1 MYNYFKRNY
10 YDAIEKI
17 IPEIYLE
24 EDLKLSSTTQT
35 DPVSLVLSSLAFYAE
50 HVADKPDFRDN
61 IIPVSAVGSFSSIHD
76 ASAMIKYFIPGSK
89 LSEISPY
96 DFEVEILQP
105 LGYSLKDYT
114 TSADLSAFVSETLL
128 PKLRLNGHVQE
139 VLYQD
144 LAEVTDYKFA
154 ADASGTHEYLG
165 NSLGLFYFLNYN
177 SPNATTKPYK
187 FLEEDLVRAL
197 STGQKLT
204 TYDAVRSLMKT
215 FWYNYDFVNG
225 EGHGKLVPEGFLS
238 GTDFLTSGTQ
248 SLDRLMTAV
257 DIIYKDSS
265 LASQDKYFKDA
276 INEYLTNGTLPSED
290 HKKGPFARFMRG
302 VSYMMADVDNF
313 NVKLKTAK
321 FIDECPENLLPYLG
335 DLIGWKFYGSNT
347 SSWRRQLRNAAE
359 IYRKKG
365 TKAGLVQA
373 FNTVIPGAKID
384 MNNSISEMYES
395 YLPNMMYYLLLT
407 ESSLLK
413 DLVSWTFDE
422 ALRFT
427 QGEYSTEDRELNA
440 RFAVDHIL
448 LRAYHQFPDLFYV
461 RGYKFDL
468 NDPNFIFHYRGR
480 DFPMPPWEEEKF
492 YIDCEINDDLVQF
505 FRDELVCL
513 GVDEYYADYFQDYA
527 LESTIKGWIP
537 TRNYENGFMFFT
549 TNAVKPPNYD
559 RLTKYGNYEDMSY
572 MTLWNGKSSH
582 FDITLSGSSFTKS
595 NILNNINYADEDF
608 FGALAVIRDYSPAK
622 AVPRVHFDLSAIEYV
637 NSADYLYPKLKNIP
651 TDLPVS
657 GALAGYAASSINMR
671 QGDWRLIGY
680 YTVPGFAN
688 AAGTAEEDLTKTH
701 INHFNLPTFR
711 RAQQNYWDNIT
722 KKDCTNV
729 DIRAIYGGPL
739 ALNWSRVFSSP
750 NNSSRKH
757 LRRRGFDKKLDQF
770 EDYNRE
776 GDHMPTFYLSL
787 SGRDYYEP
795 YKMTSLHENGD
806 ASAYYDP
813 QYIVLGFNK
822 NYYKFTDVDFLNL
835 EGTVWDKC
843 ENIRSDSRFN
853 GIETSATYEVRGPEN
868 WDTSSIDADREHF
881 FVDRSNNSEIKS
893 MFFKYI
899 DKKLEGQA
907 AEILRHNPSFYKNAT
922 GYDRVTSLKNDLWAD
937 RNNESEYYDFSYNT
951 WKPSCRDEWHSF
963 HKLYDHYMRDFNYH
977 NIADNELS
985 SLNAGGPSVISHA
998 YGPTFFNG
1006 KLALSGDLDTSNIT
1020 SSVNNEKELDFSAFG
1035 SRYEATREDH
1045 LVPGSYNEFRV
1056 YGGYSGVEFVDIQ
1069 QTASVKSTNKL
1080 SMFTL
1085 EDTVARVSDPNFLIN
1100 KNILTMKAFER
1111 FPRLRYTA
1119 GPNCQ
1124 RTGLPFDQF
1133 YGPTVNF
1140 LLPEHEF
1147 SVEVSSQ
1154 YLQEFGLKSG
1164 NGSISIWIHTQPELN
1179 EDGDYVFWNYM
1190 PNGTWKMF
1198 YTSEVH
1204 GQGAL
1209 QVRNDLCFTKH
1220 IEQGAVT
1227 QDPCY
1232 EDEDSPKAV
1241 LMSVQ
1246 EEDMDVFKV
1255 NFNTRNR
1262 PISCP
1267 LTYYRNHKQ
1276 VHRKDQTYVVEV
1288 FPSIASDKDRFWLF
1302 TGMSVKDMNMNKSC
1316 FVNHY
1321 FEMEDYDRSKELT
1334 TEAVEFIRPDNTK
1347 VPFNTILEVDS
1358 SGNVYEGD
1366 TLLTTA
1372 YSNPINTWLLYPKLY
1387 KTVNAY
1393 TKGTFVNNQDIIN
1406 YTGDQGYTGKFK
1418 QRSEDAFTPS
1428 SLVIEGS
1435 LLGSYIIKKG
1445 ESHEEVHPRDTLAFF
1460 RYFRSLSY
1468 DDQSRDNTLSQG
1480 VHDLSGGSRFN
1491 YREMPASMTNAN
1503 NGGTEYTDH
1512 KRYSEL
1518 NLIN

>member
-17 IPEIYLE
+17 IPEVYLE
-24 EDLKLSSTTQT
+24 EDLKLSSTTET
-35 DPVSLVLSSLAFYAE
+35 DPISLVLSSLAFYAE
-50 HVADKPDFRDN
+50 NVQSNPDFRDN
-61 IIPVSAVGSFSSIHD
+61 IIPVSAVGSFSSIQD

-128 PKLRLNGHVQE
+128 PKIRLNGHVQD

-144 LAEVTDYKFA
+144 LGDSTNNKFA

-197 STGQKLT
+197 STGQSLT
-204 TYDAVRSLMKT
+204 TYDAIRSLVKT
-215 FWYNYDFVNG
+215 FWYNYDFV
-225 EGHGKLVPEGFLS
+225 ESVGHGKLVPDRFLS
-238 GTDFLTSGTQ
+238 GTGFITSGTQ
-248 SLDRLMTAV
+248 SLDRLLTAV

-265 LASQDKYFKDA
+265 LADQDDYYKDA
-276 INEYLTNGTLPSED
+276 INEYLTNGSLPSED

-302 VSYMMADVDNF
+302 VSYMMADIDSF

-321 FIDECPENLLPYLG
+321 FIDECPEELLPYLG

-347 SSWRRQLRNAAE
+347 SSYRRQLRNAAE

-373 FNTVIPGAKID
+373 FNTVIPGAQVD
-384 MNNSISEMYES
+384 MSGSISEMYES

-422 ALRFT
+422 AIRFT
-427 QGEYSTEDRELNA
+427 EGEYNSEDRELNA
-440 RFAVDHIL
+440 RFVVDHIL

-468 NDPNFIFHYRGR
+468 SDPDFIFHYRGR

-492 YIDCEINDDLVQF
+492 YVDCEINDDLVQF

-513 GVDEYYADYFQDYA
+513 GVDEYYADYFQEYA
-527 LESTIKGWIP
+527 LESTIKGWVP

-549 TNAVKPPNYD
+549 TSAVKPPNYE

-622 AVPRVHFDLSAIEYV
+622 AVPRVHFDLSAVEYA
-637 NSADYLYPKLKNIP
+637 NSADYLYPKLKNVP

-671 QGDWRLIGY
+671 QKAWELIGSS
-680 YTVPGFAN
+680 TVPGFAN
-688 AAGTAEEDLTKTH
+688 IDGTAEEDLTKTH
-701 INHFNLPTFR
+701 INHFDLPTFR
-711 RAQQNYWDNIT
+711 RAQQDYWDNKNLKGCI
-722 KKDCTNV
+722 DVEIN
-729 DIRAIYGGPL
+729 ALSGGPL
-739 ALNWSRVFSSP
+739 ALNWTRDDSSP
-750 NNSSRKH
+750 STSSRKH

-795 YKMTSLHENGD
+795 YKMTGLYAD
-806 ASAYYDP
+806 ASQHYEP
-813 QYIVLGFNK
+813 QFIVLGFNK
-822 NYYKFTDVDFLNL
+822 NYYRFTDVDFLNL

-868 WDTSSIDADREHF
+868 WDTSAIDAEREHF

-899 DKKLEGQA
+899 DKKLEGEA
-907 AEILRHNPSFYKNAT
+907 KVILENNPGFYKNST
-922 GYDRVTSLKNDLWAD
+922 GYDRVTSLKNDLWTD
-937 RNNESEYYDFSYNT
+937 RNNHSEYYDFSYNT

-985 SLNAGGPSVISHA
+985 SLNSGGPSVISHA
-998 YGPTFFNG
+998 YGPIFFNG
-1006 KLALSGDLDTSNIT
+1006 KIALSGDLDSSNIST
-1020 SSVNNEKELDFSAFG
+1020 SVNDEKELSVSAFG
-1035 SRYEATREDH
+1035 SKVLADRDSH
-1045 LVPGSYNEFRV
+1045 LIPGNYNEERV
-1056 YGGYSGVEFVDIQ
+1056 FGGFSGIELIDRRF
-1069 QTASVKSTNKL
+1069 TSTDTTLNKFSL
-1080 SMFTL
+1080 FEL
-1085 EDTVARVSDPNFLIN
+1085 DDTVNRISEPNFLIN
-1100 KNILTMKAFER
+1100 KKCLTMKSFER
-1111 FPRLRYTA
+1111 FPRLKFSC
-1119 GPNCQ
+1119 GPNSKQ
-1124 RTGLPFDQF
+1124 GGVASF

-1140 LLPEHEF
+1140 LLPEHDF

-1154 YLQEFGLKSG
+1154 FLQEFGLKSG
-1164 NGSISIWIHTQPELN
+1164 NGSVSVWIHTMPEF
-1179 EDGDYVFWNYM
+1179 DSAGKSVFWNYM
-1190 PNGTWKMF
+1190 PDGTWKMF
-1198 YTSEVH
+1198 DTSAVH
-1204 GQGAL
+1204 GQGEN
-1209 QVRNDLCFTKH
+1209 QVRDDLCFTKH

-1246 EEDMDVFKV
+1246 EEDMDVFKLS
-1255 NFNTRNR
+1255 FNTRNR
-1262 PISCP
+1262 PIACP
-1267 LTYYRNHKQ
+1267 LNYYQKYQQ
-1276 VHRKDQTYVVEV
+1276 VHRKNQTYIVEV
-1288 FPSIASDKDRFWLF
+1288 FPSISSDKDRFFLF
-1302 TGMSVKDMNMNKSC
+1302 TGMSVKDMNLNRSC

-1321 FEMEDYDRSKELT
+1321 FEMEDYDRSKNLT
-1334 TEAVEFIRPDNTK
+1334 TEALEFIRPDNTK
-1347 VPFNTILEVDS
+1347 VPFNTVLQIDS
-1358 SGNVYEGD
+1358 SGYVYEGD
-1366 TLLTTA
+1366 TVLTTA
-1372 YSNPINTWLLYPKLY
+1372 YSNSINTWLLYPKLY
-1387 KTVNAY
+1387 KNVNAF
-1393 TKGTFVNNQDIIN
+1393 TRGVFVDKDDIVN
-1406 YTGDQGYTGKFK
+1406 YTGDQKYVGVFK
-1418 QRSEDAFTPS
+1418 QRSEDSFTPS

-1435 LLGSYIIKKG
+1435 SLGSYIIKKG
-1445 ESHEEVHPRDTLAFF
+1445 ESHEEVEPRDTLAFF

-1468 DDQSRDNTLSQG
+1468 DDQSRDNTLSNH

-1491 YREMPASMTNAN
+1491 YREMPASLTHAAD
-1503 NGGTEYTDH
+1503 GGTEYADH